1 MSVPQLRLPGVLTDR
16 YAIEKEIGSG
26 GMATVFLARDLK
38 HDRNVA
44 IKVLRPE
51 LGAIL
56 GAERFLSEIKITARL
71 DHPHI
76 ITLIDSGAAD
86 GLLYYVLP
94 YIKGESLRSVLDR
107 ETQLSIDDALKYTR
121 QIGSALDYAHRE
133 GVIHRDIKPENVLL
147 HEGEAIL
154 TDFGIALAVKE
165 AGGHRLTETG
175 MSVGTPQYMSP
186 EQATGDRSIGPKSDQ
201 YSLAAILYEMLTGE
215 PPFGGANSQA
225 VVAKLL
231 TEEPTPIRTVRKT
244 ISSGIDD
251 AIAKALSKSPADR
264 FNTIG
269 DFLHALDAHDV
280 HPVEV
285 RPAASASTQ
294 VKRNPLFIAALG
306 AAVIALAAIG
316 FFMVKAKAK
325 QTTVVALKDRTQLT
339 FSGDVI
345 APAMSGDAKQI
356 AFFSRSCPTERCSYS
371 IHVQDVGSTESRT
384 ILDGLSAEGWLD
396 WSPDRRNLIFA
407 GTYEGRSGVFLLPV
421 LGGKPRHLGNGFTA
435 AFYAGGDSL
444 LVAAAQFKADEDST
458 FAVKVTGLSGDIG
471 RTLKVPGGGQ
481 GISGIRSLPGTSYIL
496 TSTVRK
502 RRNFW
507 QVLDRQGKSLSS
519 LMNSCI
525 CEGLSSKD
533 ALWMTRSG
541 TSGGDAIV
549 RVTIDP
555 KAGKLAVRQD
565 TVYTGRF
572 TTFSI
577 SEDGTKLVVDD
588 GSTDYYVAALPV
600 EDIMA
605 KRFAGLSLLK
615 SSSPLSTVISPNGAR
630 ILKRLTVP
638 NGQGSSTLRLSTIP
652 FEGGA
657 ELPIESDG
665 KTFAADWSDSVTVSM
680 ATQGSDG
687 KVRLSVIGL
696 RTGVRKN
703 QLQLEDS
710 VIVVAAPLD
719 HGWVYVPASADRIVI
734 TDGTRKRQVMKSAW
748 HQGIAGMAVSAN
760 KRQIAYW
767 GWNAG
772 SNDSIGYVI
781 IPVAGGPARRV
792 YSSRAEK
799 SWGAWLEDGS
809 FVVRVWDTPDAV
821 TLTKISASNKVE
833 RIGTIPHEALYF
845 SHSADLKRAT
855 LGWRDKRAD
864 AFMYRVLRSR

>member
-1 MSVPQLRLPGVLTDR
+1 MSVEQSLLASVLKDR
-16 YAIEKEIGSG
+16 YTIETEIGSG

-51 LGAIL
+51 LGALL
-56 GAERFLSEIKITARL
+56 GPERFLSEIKITAKL

-76 ITLIDSGAAD
+76 ITLIDSGAVD

-94 YIKGESLRSVLDR
+94 YIRGESLRDRLDR
-107 ETQLSIDDALKYTR
+107 ETQLSVDDALKYTR
-121 QIGSALDYAHRE
+121 EIGGAVDYAHRE

-147 HEGEAIL
+147 HQGEAVL
-154 TDFGIALAVKE
+154 SDFGIALAVKE
-165 AGGHRLTETG
+165 AGGNRLTETG

-201 YSLAAILYEMLTGE
+201 YALAAILYEMLTGE

-225 VVAKLL
+225 IVAKLL
-231 TEEPTPIRTVRKT
+231 TEEPTPVRTVRKT
-244 ISSGIDD
+244 ISAGIDA

-264 FNTIG
+264 FNTVG
-269 DFLHALDAHDV
+269 DFLRALDAHEV

-285 RPAASASTQ
+285 RPAVAAPI
-294 VKRNPLFIAALG
+294 KARRNPLIIAAVG

-316 FFMVKAKAK
+316 FFMLKNKAK
-325 QTTVVALKDRTQLT
+325 QTTLVGLKDRTQLT

-356 AFFSRSCPTERCSYS
+356 AFFSRSCPTEHCTYS
-371 IHVQDVGSTESRT
+371 INVQDVGSTESRR
-384 ILDGLSAEGWLD
+384 ILNDLSAASWLD

-407 GTYEGRSGVFLLPV
+407 GTYSGRSGVYLLPV
-421 LGGKPRHLGNGFTA
+421 LGGEPRHLGTGFTA

-444 LVAAAQFKADEDST
+444 LIASAQSRPNEDSSFT
-458 FAVKVTGLSGDIG
+458 VKVTGLSGDVG

-507 QVLDRQGKSLSS
+507 QVLDREGKSLSS

-555 KAGKLAVRQD
+555 KAGKLAARQD

-577 SEDGTKLVVDD
+577 SDDGTKLVVDD
-588 GSTDYYVAALPV
+588 GSTDHYVAAMPFQ
-600 EDIMA
+600 DIMG
-605 KRFAGLSLLK
+605 KRFAGVSLMK
-615 SSSPLSTVISPNGAR
+615 SSSPLSTVVSPNGAR

-638 NGQGSSTLRLSTIP
+638 DGQGSSTLRLSTIP

-665 KTFAADWSDSVTVSM
+665 KTFGADWSDSVTVSM

-687 KVRLSVIGL
+687 KVKLSVIDL
-696 RTGVRKN
+696 RTGVRAN
-703 QLQLEDS
+703 QLQLSDS
-710 VIVVAAPLD
+710 VIIVSAPLT
-719 HGWVYVPASADRIVI
+719 HGWVYVAASADRIVI
-734 TDGTRKRQVMKSAW
+734 IDGTRRREVMKTAW
-748 HQGIAGMAVSAN
+748 HQGITGMAVSAD
-760 KRQIAYW
+760 KREIAYW
-767 GWNAG
+767 GWNVG
-772 SNDSIGYVI
+772 SSDSIGYEI
-781 IPVAGGPARRV
+781 MRVAGGPATRV
-792 YSSRAEK
+792 YTGFAEK
-799 SWGAWLEDGS
+799 AWGAWMDDGS
-809 FVVRVWDTPDAV
+809 FVARVWKTPDAV
-821 TLTKISASNKVE
+821 TLFKTSVSGKAE
-833 RIGTIPHEALYF
+833 LIGTIPHETFNF

-864 AFMYRVLRSR
+864 AFMYRVVK